1 MTANRQLRRQ
11 LRMKSKITLFFM
23 ILISFLLQCT
33 VLHVISI
40 GSITP
45 NLILILCIS
54 MGLMRGRKS
63 GMWTGFFCGF
73 FVDMFYGSVFGFY
86 ALIYMYIGFFSGYA
100 HRICYDDDIKVPVM
114 LAGIGDLLYGLAVYA
129 LQFLLRGRLGLGT
142 YLYRIILPEIF
153 YTVILTLI
161 VYRVFHY
168 INYHF
173 MNPSRKESE
182 SIWVL
187 K

>member
-1 MTANRQLRRQ
+1 
-11 LRMKSKITLFFM
+11 MKSKITLFFT
-23 ILISFLLQCT
+23 ILICFLLQST
-33 VLHVISI
+33 VISRIAI

-73 FVDMFYGSVFGFY
+73 LVDMFYGSVFGFY
-86 ALIYMYIGFFSGYA
+86 ALIYMYIGFLSGYA
-100 HRICYDDDIKVPVM
+100 HRICYDDDVKVPIF
-114 LAGIGDLLYGLAVYA
+114 LAGAGDILYGLAVYA

-142 YLYRIILPEIF
+142 YLSRIILPETF
-153 YTVILTLI
+153 YTIILTLI
-161 VYRVFHY
+161 VYRVFYY
-168 INYHF
+168 INYHL
-173 MNPSRKESE
+173 MSPLKQESE

>member
-1 MTANRQLRRQ
+1 
-11 LRMKSKITLFFM
+11 MKSKITLFFT
-23 ILISFLLQCT
+23 ILICFLLQST
-33 VLHVISI
+33 VISRIAI
-40 GSITP
+40 GSIAP

-73 FVDMFYGSVFGFY
+73 LVDMFYGSVFGFY
-86 ALIYMYIGFFSGYA
+86 ALIYMYIGFLSGYA
-100 HRICYDDDIKVPVM
+100 HRICYDDDVKVPIF
-114 LAGIGDLLYGLAVYA
+114 LAGAGDILYGLAVYA

-142 YLYRIILPEIF
+142 YLSRIILPETF
-153 YTVILTLI
+153 YTIILTLI
-161 VYRVFHY
+161 VYRVFYY
-168 INYHF
+168 INYHL
-173 MNPSRKESE
+173 MSPLKKESE

>member
-1 MTANRQLRRQ
+1 
-11 LRMKSKITLFFM
+11 MKSKITLFFT
-23 ILISFLLQCT
+23 ILICFLLQST
-33 VLHVISI
+33 VISRIAI

-73 FVDMFYGSVFGFY
+73 LVDMFYGSVFGFY
-86 ALIYMYIGFFSGYA
+86 ALIYMYIGFLSGYA
-100 HRICYDDDIKVPVM
+100 HRICYDDDVKVPIF
-114 LAGIGDLLYGLAVYA
+114 LAGAGDILYGLAVYA

-142 YLYRIILPEIF
+142 YLSRIILPETF
-153 YTVILTLI
+153 YTIILTLI
-161 VYRVFHY
+161 VYRVFYY
-168 INYHF
+168 INYHL
-173 MNPSRKESE
+173 MSPLKKECE

>member
-1 MTANRQLRRQ
+1 VYIHGADAR
-11 LRMKSKITLFFM
+11 KKKW
-23 ILISFLLQCT
+23 T
-33 VLHVISI
+33 VDRIFPGCSPLSVIRD
-40 GSITP
+40 G
-45 NLILILCIS
+45 
-54 MGLMRGRKS
+54 
-63 GMWTGFFCGF
+63 FCGF
-73 FVDMFYGSVFGFY
+73 LVDMFYGSVFGFY
-86 ALIYMYIGFFSGYA
+86 ALIYMYIGFLSGYA

-114 LAGIGDLLYGLAVYA
+114 LAGIGDLLYGLSVYA

-173 MNPSRKESE
+173 MKNPSMKESE

>member
-1 MTANRQLRRQ
+1 
-11 LRMKSKITLFFM
+11 MKQSLDTRTKLLTKNPISLM
-23 ILISFLLQCT
+23 IEL
-33 VLHVISI
+33 SI
-40 GSITP
+40 
-45 NLILILCIS
+45 
-54 MGLMRGRKS
+54 
-63 GMWTGFFCGF
+63 
-73 FVDMFYGSVFGFY
+73 
-86 ALIYMYIGFFSGYA
+86 
-100 HRICYDDDIKVPVM
+100 PVM
-114 LAGIGDLLYGLAVYA
+114 LAGIGDLLYGLSVYA

-173 MNPSRKESE
+173 MKNPSMKESE

>member
-1 MTANRQLRRQ
+1 
-11 LRMKSKITLFFM
+11 MKSKITLFFT
-23 ILISFLLQCT
+23 ILICFLLQST
-33 VLHVISI
+33 VISRISI

-73 FVDMFYGSVFGFY
+73 LVDMFYGSVFGFY
-86 ALIYMYIGFFSGYA
+86 ALIYMYIGFLSGYA
-100 HRICYDDDIKVPVM
+100 HRICYDDDVKVPIF
-114 LAGIGDLLYGLAVYA
+114 LAGAGDILYGLAVYA

-142 YLYRIILPEIF
+142 YLSRIILPETF
-153 YTVILTLI
+153 YTIILTLI
-161 VYRVFHY
+161 VYRVFYH
-168 INYHF
+168 INYHL
-173 MNPSRKESE
+173 MSPLKKESE